1 MAKQLDISSFF
12 FKKPARAPS
21 LARQD
26 EEAPAATEAG
36 MKRKTPTERHATRDD
51 DVITFIVARSRKGGE
66 DVRPRGRQRRASD
79 RVPGVR

>member
-21 LARQD
+21 PARQD

-51 DVITFIVARSRKGGE
+51 DGLRGGSLLCSNSLIDAISAE
-66 DVRPRGRQRRASD
+66 V
-79 RVPGVR
+79 